1 MPNRTNKK
9 KRRNMKNKKKT
20 RKVKKNSCAPR
31 NKKEILGFSCYSKKE
46 LLKMRNIWNKRHP
59 DVLIKTRS
67 PRKIWEKLSEYLGDV
82 CNQEACWIENNI
94 FKNKI
99 NKDEIFS
106 PKAPSSWKKNI
117 NEWLTSVDISKF
129 MKQYENTYDCFEF
142 LGPSPI
148 DYDEHMHNGECVWED
163 LCEFNLKDTIQKGK
177 KKIGIIF
184 NLDPHYKSGSHWVC
198 MFINCNNK
206 QIFYFD
212 SYGDPAPKQIRK
224 FGREVQN
231 QSLFLKGGKKYKY
244 KSNKVRHQYQNSE
257 CGMYCLFTI
266 IQLLMD
272 KNISFFNKQIKDK
285 EMENLRKRYFN
296 I

>member
-1 MPNRTNKK
+1 MPNKSRKRNRRKK
-9 KRRNMKNKKKT
+9 NKT

-31 NKKEILGFSCYSKKE
+31 KKDEILGFSCYSKKE
-46 LLKMRNIWNKRHP
+46 LIKMRNIWNKRHP
-59 DVLIKTRS
+59 DVLIKTKN
-67 PRKIWEKLSEYLGDV
+67 PKKIWNKLGEYLGDV

-94 FKNKI
+94 FKKEIKKEN
-99 NKDEIFS
+99 IFS

-117 NEWLTSVDISKF
+117 NEWLTSLDISKF
-129 MKQYENTYDCFEF
+129 MKQYENIYDCFQF

-148 DYDEHMHNGECVWED
+148 DYDEHMYDGDCVWED
-163 LCEFNLKDTIQKGK
+163 LCEFNLKETMNMGK
-177 KKIGIIF
+177 NKIGIIF

-198 MFINCNNK
+198 MFINCNKK

-212 SYGDPAPKQIRK
+212 SYGDLAPKQIRK

-231 QSLFLKGGKKYKY
+231 QSLNLKGGKKYKY
-244 KSNKVRHQYQNSE
+244 KSNQKRHQYKNSE

-266 IQLLMD
+266 IKLLMD
-272 KNISFFNKQIKDK
+272 TDISFFNKQIKDK
-285 EMENLRKRYFN
+285 EMENLRKQYFN